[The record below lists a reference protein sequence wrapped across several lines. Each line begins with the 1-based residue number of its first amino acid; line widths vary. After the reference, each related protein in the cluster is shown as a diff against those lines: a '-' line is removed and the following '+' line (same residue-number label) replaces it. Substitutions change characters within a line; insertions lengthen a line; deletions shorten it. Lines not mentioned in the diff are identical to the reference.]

1 MSRDGVLSMLSL
13 AHKAGKLQSG
23 EFAVEKAV
31 KSRQARLVVVARDA
45 SEGTRK
51 SYRDLCSHYHVKYAE
66 YGGKVVLGQAIGKEF
81 RAALAVC
88 DENFAKEITGRIQDG
103 PKDERR

>member
-1 MSRDGVLSMLSL
+1 MSRDGVLAMLSL
-13 AHKAGKLQSG
+13 AHKAGKLKSG

-31 KSRQARLVVVARDA
+31 KSRQAKLVVVAEDA
-45 SEGTRK
+45 SDGTKK
-51 SYRDLCSHYHVKYAE
+51 SYRDLCEYYHTNFAE
-66 YGGKVVLGQAIGKEF
+66 YGGKAALGQAIGKEF

-88 DENFAKEITGRIQDG
+88 DENFAKEITGRIQNS